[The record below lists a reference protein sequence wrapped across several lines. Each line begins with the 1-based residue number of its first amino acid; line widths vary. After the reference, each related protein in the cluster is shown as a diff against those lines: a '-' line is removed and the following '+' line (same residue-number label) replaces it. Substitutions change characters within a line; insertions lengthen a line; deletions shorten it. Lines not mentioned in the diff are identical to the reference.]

1 MKLKNIVIMLI
12 LLSTFVSAQWD
23 DCPFGEVD
31 EPYPGTC
38 GRYIDTNDDG
48 LCDHSQE
55 DPSITGDAVETVIE
69 TQVSE
74 HDMITGQE
82 LKTKSVEEVAA
93 LYQISSHEYAYA
105 LMELYPDANI
115 HCTTSF
121 QYLHDNYGLEP
132 SVAKNVAA
140 EMSPIVFEEIE
151 PENTIVNS
159 VRYPMV
165 PILIILFIVYI
176 ISYVLSDKKIL
187 KLKFHV
193 KLWNYLLLFTF
204 LVSGILGIL
213 LVLRINYGWFTNFPF
228 NMLYWHVEFGI
239 AMSILTIFHIFW
251 YMPYFRKMIRK
262 MKKKNKK

>member
-1 MKLKNIVIMLI
+1 MLI
-12 LLSTFVSAQWD
+12 LLSTFVYAQWD

-38 GRYIDTNDDG
+38 GRYIDTNSDG

-55 DPSITGDAVETVIE
+55 EPISTENTAGEVTEI
-69 TQVSE
+69 QVTE
-74 HDMITGQE
+74 HDIITEQE

-105 LMELYPDANI
+105 LMEIYPNANI

-132 SVAKNVAA
+132 SVAKNMAA
-140 EMSPIVFEEIE
+140 EMSPIIFEEEE
-151 PENTIVNS
+151 PKDTAIKS

-165 PILIILFIVYI
+165 PILIVLFILYVGSYI
-176 ISYVLSDKKIL
+176 LSDKKIL

-193 KLWNYLLLFTF
+193 KLWNYLLLISF

-213 LVLRINYGWFTNFPF
+213 LVLRLNYGWFRSTSF

-251 YMPYFRKMIRK
+251 YIPYFRKIIRK
-262 MKKKNKK
+262 QKKKKK